1 MKKLFLYILLCVLC
15 CLISKAE
22 AVFHLLTGSAQ
33 DLVENLRALLF
44 RHRAELVV
52 RLRGER
58 EVAALAHQPVVFKD
72 DLSAADIH
80 RVLIAPD
87 ILDARAVA
95 LVGQR
100 ADKAADPVEIVG
112 LGVERHI
119 AQIVRHLRDICV
131 HRQPRGKCRGAE
143 AV

>member
-1 MKKLFLYILLCVLC
+1 MLSSFAI
-15 CLISKAE
+15 
-22 AVFHLLTGSAQ
+22 AQ
-33 DLVENLRALLF
+33 
-44 RHRAELVV
+44 
-52 RLRGER
+52 R

-100 ADKAADPVEIVG
+100 ADKAADPVKIVG
-112 LGVERHI
+112 LGIERHL

-131 HRQPRGKCRGAE
+131 HR
-143 AV
+143 